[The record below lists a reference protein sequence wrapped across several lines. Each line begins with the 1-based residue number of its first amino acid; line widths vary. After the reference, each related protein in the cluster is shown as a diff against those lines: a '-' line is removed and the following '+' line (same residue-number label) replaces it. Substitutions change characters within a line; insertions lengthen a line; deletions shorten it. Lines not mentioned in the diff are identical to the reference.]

1 MDLYGKLGLDRDLS
15 VEELRDR
22 IEQSRLQ
29 WRRRAAIAGKRGDEG
44 RQMLQLLD
52 QASEIFADE
61 DSKGR
66 YDRELR
72 ANGSSEDEASINWV
86 GRAWSYYFH
95 KDLGP
100 ASIAARKARQHN
112 GDDPM
117 AYVVSAWI
125 ELTEGEYRRAEE
137 YASEAYVLDEFH
149 EDSFD
154 VHCVRGV
161 TFYCV
166 GKYERAVEAL
176 QRALTR
182 APKEL
187 KPETCWRLSV
197 SWRELENYDE
207 GLNAALRALEKEE
220 YLIVDDLQSKVLRA
234 AYANIEGK
242 CLKGKDHLQQK
253 SSLLKTRS
261 VIEGSDAF
269 DGAKRHLLGL
279 IDKLVERVDLEEKV
293 RQAPTPLTAGG
304 SAGFPMLALLA
315 TVFFF
320 LLFLVVPH
328 GITLLLFAV
337 PAVWVGRHLYL
348 RKQYKELEEEY
359 RYEMKRYQ
367 SDARRKQ
374 VLDEEI
380 EEILSGE

>member
-15 VEELRDR
+15 AEELRNR

-29 WRRRAAIAGKRGDEG
+29 WRRRAALAGKCGDEG

-52 QASEIFADE
+52 RASEIFADE
-61 DSKGR
+61 DSKER

-72 ANGSSEDEASINWV
+72 TRGSAEDEASINWV
-86 GRAWSYYFH
+86 NRAWSYLFH
-95 KDLGP
+95 KDLGA
-100 ASIAARKARQHN
+100 ASIAARKARQRN
-112 GDDPM
+112 SDDPM

-125 ELTEGEYRRAEE
+125 ELTEGEYRKAEE

-149 EDSFD
+149 QDSFD
-154 VHCVRGV
+154 VHYVRGV
-161 TFYCV
+161 ALYCV
-166 GKYERAVEAL
+166 GKYDRAVEAL

-182 APKEL
+182 ASDEL

-197 SWRELENYDE
+197 SWHELENYDE

-234 AYANIEGK
+234 AYVNIEDK
-242 CLKGKDHLQQK
+242 CIKGKDCLQQK
-253 SSLLKTRS
+253 SSLNRTRG

-293 RQAPTPLTAGG
+293 RQAPTPLTAEGG
-304 SAGFPMLALLA
+304 AGCPIAALGA
-315 TVFFF
+315 AGFFF

-337 PAVWVGRHLYL
+337 PAGWVGRHLYL

-380 EEILSGE
+380 KEILSGK